1 MWLCLLTCGIT
12 RKCLST
18 YLSMCQCDR
27 ASAFILS
34 HMYIDVCK
42 TFWAACSAWRA
53 VPVSTKD
60 PMHMSSK
67 IKPKCVYI
75 CGYTCR
81 VVYLRMWT
89 CSYRQSWIHGFSMIF
104 TCICACRLAT
114 KVWLLSP
121 CISVFSEWLLPT
133 LACALVTYA
142 AASPFFP
149 FFWPWILSPFF
160 TPPCC
165 NCICWHECTKQNS
178 SSTTIESNQSNHRLW
193 DSFSLC
199 FFFSQICPWCV
210 FAEDYLQLWSEL
222 ANPIYSSLLSRAGRG
237 DMETS
242 PTNIQS
248 KLDYLRLWIQ
258 KNRFDWAV
266 AAKEILYV

>member
-67 IKPKCVYI
+67 IKTKCVYI

-104 TCICACRLAT
+104 TCICACGLAT

-121 CISVFSEWLLPT
+121 CISVFSEWLLPV
-133 LACALVTYA
+133 LWWHMQLLHLS
-142 AASPFFP
+142 SPFSDHGSCHP
-149 FFWPWILSPFF
+149 SSHHLLQLHLLAQVHETKLIKHKHWVEPVKPSP
-160 TPPCC
+160 
-165 NCICWHECTKQNS
+165 
-178 SSTTIESNQSNHRLW
+178 LG
-193 DSFSLC
+193 
-199 FFFSQICPWCV
+199 FFFPLLFLFTNLPMMRFSRR
-210 FAEDYLQLWSEL
+210 LL
-222 ANPIYSSLLSRAGRG
+222 AALKWAGK
-237 DMETS
+237 S
-242 PTNIQS
+242 NI
-248 KLDYLRLWIQ
+248 
-258 KNRFDWAV
+258 
-266 AAKEILYV
+266 